1 MPPRYASDLVRGDHR
16 RIWDFRPVAGTGIAL
31 HGAHFREDGM
41 IRLHTFARTA
51 ALALL
56 VGAGACSGAGGL
68 GSVLGSVLGQG
79 QQQGGQVTG
88 YIQSVDTRSQQVY
101 LQQQNGQTLALGYDN
116 NTQVVYQNQRY
127 NVTSLERGDQ
137 VTARVQSMNNGGYY
151 TDYVQVDQSVSN
163 NSSST
168 GQNLQTLQGTVRQ
181 VDQNNGLFTL
191 DLQNG
196 NRVTVQLA
204 QRLNQAVI
212 NRFRS
217 LRSGDYARFYGVY
230 MGQARAELR
239 QIY

>member
-1 MPPRYASDLVRGDHR
+1 M
-16 RIWDFRPVAGTGIAL
+16 TGS
-31 HGAHFREDGM
+31 
-41 IRLHTFARTA
+41 HTFARTA
-51 ALALL
+51 VLALL
-56 VGAGACSGAGGL
+56 VSAGACSGAGGL

-79 QQQGGQVTG
+79 QQQGGQVSG

-127 NVTSLERGDQ
+127 NVTNLERGDQ

-151 TDYVQVDQSVSN
+151 TDYVQVDQSVSTS
-163 NSSST
+163 SSST

-181 VDQNNGLFTL
+181 VDQNNGLFTI

-196 NRVTVQLA
+196 SRVTVQLA
-204 QRLNQAVI
+204 QRLNRADLD
-212 NRFRS
+212 RFRA

-230 MGQARAELR
+230 LGQARAELR
-239 QIY
+239 QFY

>member
-1 MPPRYASDLVRGDHR
+1 M
-16 RIWDFRPVAGTGIAL
+16 
-31 HGAHFREDGM
+31 
-41 IRLHTFARTA
+41 FARTA

-68 GSVLGSVLGQG
+68 GNVLGSVLGQG

-127 NVTSLERGDQ
+127 NVTNLERGDQ
-137 VTARVQSMNNGGYY
+137 VTARVQSLNNGGYY

-163 NSSST
+163 SSSS

-181 VDQNNGLFTL
+181 VDQNNGLFTI

-204 QRLNQAVI
+204 QRLNRADLD
-212 NRFRS
+212 RFRG

-230 MGQARAELR
+230 LGQARAELR
-239 QIY
+239 QFY

>member
-1 MPPRYASDLVRGDHR
+1 MTRS
-16 RIWDFRPVAGTGIAL
+16 
-31 HGAHFREDGM
+31 
-41 IRLHTFARTA
+41 HTFARTA
-51 ALALL
+51 VLALL

-79 QQQGGQVTG
+79 QQQGGQVSG

-127 NVTSLERGDQ
+127 NVTNLERGDQ

-151 TDYVQVDQSVSN
+151 TDYVQVDQSVSTS
-163 NSSST
+163 SSST

-181 VDQNNGLFTL
+181 VDQNNGLFTI

-196 NRVTVQLA
+196 SRVTVQLA
-204 QRLNQAVI
+204 QRLNRADLD
-212 NRFRS
+212 RFRA

-230 MGQARAELR
+230 LGQARAELR
-239 QIY
+239 QFY

>member
-1 MPPRYASDLVRGDHR
+1 
-16 RIWDFRPVAGTGIAL
+16 
-31 HGAHFREDGM
+31 M
-41 IRLHTFARTA
+41 IRSHMFARVA

-56 VGAGACSGAGGL
+56 ASASACSGTGGL
-68 GSVLGSVLGQG
+68 GNILGSVLGQG
-79 QQQGGQVTG
+79 QQQGGQVSG

-127 NVTSLERGDQ
+127 NVTNLERGDQ

-151 TDYVQVDQSVSN
+151 TDYVQVDQSVSTSN
-163 NSSST
+163 GSN
-168 GQNLQTLQGTVRQ
+168 GQNLQSLEGTVRQ
-181 VDQNNGLFTL
+181 VDPNNGLFTI
-191 DLQNG
+191 DLRNG

-204 QRLNQAVI
+204 QRLNQADI

-230 MGQARAELR
+230 LGQARAELR
-239 QIY
+239 QFY

>member
-1 MPPRYASDLVRGDHR
+1 M
-16 RIWDFRPVAGTGIAL
+16 
-31 HGAHFREDGM
+31 
-41 IRLHTFARTA
+41 FARVA

-56 VGAGACSGAGGL
+56 ASASACSGTGGL
-68 GSVLGSVLGQG
+68 GNILGSVLGQG
-79 QQQGGQVTG
+79 QQQGGQVSG

-127 NVTSLERGDQ
+127 NVTNLERGDQ

-151 TDYVQVDQSVSN
+151 TDYVQVDQSVSTSN
-163 NSSST
+163 RSN
-168 GQNLQTLQGTVRQ
+168 GQNLQSLEGTVRQ
-181 VDQNNGLFTL
+181 VDPNNGLFTI
-191 DLQNG
+191 DLRNG

-204 QRLNQAVI
+204 QRLNQADI

-230 MGQARAELR
+230 LGQARAELR
-239 QIY
+239 QFY